1 MKGSIFAF
9 IGIMWILMIIGGG
22 IIVTLL
28 GPISVTGY
36 GDLNQIFS
44 SGIQAVIAVIL
55 VIVWTPAFFKAL
67 RASIVLSTSCN
78 RTLSVISSSRNFAS
92 MPAAEIA
99 PKVSLTRPLSWNW

>member
-1 MKGSIFAF
+1 MRGSIFVF

-28 GPISVTGY
+28 GPILVTGY

-55 VIVWTPAFFKAL
+55 VIVWI
-67 RASIVLSTSCN
+67 IVLSKMTKW
-78 RTLSVISSSRNFAS
+78 IFHK
-92 MPAAEIA
+92 EI
-99 PKVSLTRPLSWNW
+99 KS